1 MLKER
6 LQKDIKVAMSKI
18 VMNDLRNE
26 NYDNMISVT
35 DVKITPDLRFAKIFV
50 SIYGNKKIETL
61 EKLNKSNKYIRGLLS
76 KNVKMRNT
84 PNLEFVID
92 DSMEYGEKMDRLI
105 NSLK

>member
-50 SIYGNKKIETL
+50 SIYGNKKFETL